1 MYYQV
6 IVAWEDCACKTENY
20 ATLAEAMG
28 AAESYLKDPDMP
40 FIAVYS
46 WITRK
51 NIIEID
57 TAKEH
62 N

>member
-6 IVAWEDCACKTENY
+6 IVAWEDCTCKTENY

-46 WITRK
+46 
-51 NIIEID
+51 
-57 TAKEH
+57 
-62 N
+62 